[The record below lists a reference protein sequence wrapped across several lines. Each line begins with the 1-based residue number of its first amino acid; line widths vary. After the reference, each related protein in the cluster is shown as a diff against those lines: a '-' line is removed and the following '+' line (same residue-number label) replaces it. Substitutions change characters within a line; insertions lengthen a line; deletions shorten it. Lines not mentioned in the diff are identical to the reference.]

1 MKSFLLKFLF
11 TSLIIYLGQL
21 LISNVF
27 PPKIPETAVNFNLAY
42 HEKKPEIMYLVDST
56 DYVTDS
62 EEKDHDAISLIMEK
76 ELKCA
81 TVGAIV
87 QNGGN
92 PDIFA
97 AYAKFIARFQPP
109 PDYLIVEINMRA
121 FGAAWDKDP
130 QFEFNEQKLF
140 FDWFAETALMP
151 FWPFFSNSGFINF
164 QPANSTTTDQPPSI
178 FLTLLRKAGLMRYP
192 ESPPNEPYPDNPLKN
207 LIHANYMNNL
217 TKNHR
222 KIQSLLRIADMFAS
236 KKTKLI
242 FYFTPIDYQPKQ
254 SFMGDKFVTQLKKN
268 VNLVKTA
275 LLEKQVT
282 VLDLSTSLSAEAFTW
297 RSIMKANSK
306 LENLYNNEHLMAQ
319 GRHFV
324 AKALTDEIGKT
335 FIKVCP
341 TPTPAASQGN
351 APE

>member
-1 MKSFLLKFLF
+1 MRSFLLKFLV
-11 TSLIIYLGQL
+11 TLLVIYLGQL

-27 PPKIPETAVNFNLAY
+27 PPKIPQTAVYFNSAF

-62 EEKDHDAISLIMEK
+62 EEKDHDAISLLMEK

-97 AYAKFIARFQPP
+97 SFANYISRFQPL
-109 PDYLIVEINMRA
+109 PDYLIIEINMRT

-130 QFEFNEQKLF
+130 QFAFNEQKLF
-140 FDWFAETALMP
+140 FDWFAETPLMP
-151 FWPFFSNSGFINF
+151 FWSFFSNSGFINF
-164 QPANSTTTDQPPSI
+164 EPTANSATSDQAPKI
-178 FLTLLRKAGLMRYP
+178 FLTLLRKAGIMRYP
-192 ESPPNEPYPDNPLKN
+192 ENPTNEPYPDNPLKN
-207 LIHANYMNNL
+207 LVHANYMYNL
-217 TKNHR
+217 TKDHR
-222 KIQSLLRIADMFAS
+222 KVQSLIRIADMFAS
-236 KKTKLI
+236 QKTKLI

-254 SFMGDKFVTQLKKN
+254 SFMGEGFVTQLKKN
-268 VNLVKTA
+268 VNLVKSA
-275 LLEKQVT
+275 LQEKQVT
-282 VLDLSTSLSAEAFTW
+282 VLDLSMSLPAETFTW
-297 RSIMKANSK
+297 RAIIRANSN

-335 FIKVCP
+335 FTKVCP
-341 TPTPAASQGN
+341 D
-351 APE
+351 